1 MKRANCPDCNRPRGR
16 HAAYCQRLDEPE
28 EKPDIAERR
37 NPHADYFAAMLE
49 RQRRQEA
56 EYERR
61 HNANL
66 NQR

>member
-16 HAAYCQRLDEPE
+16 HAAYCIRIDDEPE
-28 EKPDIAERR
+28 EKPVVERR
-37 NPHADYFAAMLE
+37 NPHDDYFSEMLQ

-56 EYERR
+56 EYDRR

-66 NQR
+66 NQG